1 MKTQLSILAIAVFF
15 LLGISLNLV
24 SQEIMNI
31 NKKDN
36 TTISI
41 PVSDIQS
48 ITFNGD
54 APVAT
59 GNTVTD
65 IDGNVYPVVKIGH
78 QVWMAENLRTTKYN
92 DGTSIKLL
100 PDYDL
105 WETETGGAFCYY
117 MNNADN
123 KIPFGG
129 LYNFAAVKTGKLCPK
144 GWHVPVL
151 EEWEALTRGLNDVP
165 GAKLKETGT
174 TNWIKNTTNVT
185 NETGFTALPGG
196 HRYASGKFS
205 SFGSHGTY
213 WTRTTKSEAEAFHV
227 VIYDYTSSIP
237 SSVSKVNDARSV
249 RCVRD

>member
-1 MKTQLSILAIAVFF
+1 MKTQLLILAIVVSL
-15 LLGISLNLV
+15 LLGLSQIMI
-24 SQEIMNI
+24 SQEVMNI

-48 ITFNGD
+48 ITFGGN

-92 DGTSIKLL
+92 DGTAIKLL

-123 KIPFGG
+123 KNPFGG
-129 LYNFAAVKTGKLCPK
+129 LYNFAAVKTGKLCPD

-151 EEWEALTRGLNDVP
+151 EEWQALTRYLNDIP
-165 GAKLKETGT
+165 GAKLKEKGT
-174 TNWIKNTTNVT
+174 TNWVKNATNAN

-196 HRYASGKFS
+196 HRYASGNFS
-205 SFGSHGTY
+205 SFGNQGSW
-213 WTRTTKSEAEAFHV
+213 WTKTKKSEAEAYHI
-227 VIYDYTSSIP
+227 VIHDYTSLVP
-237 SSVSKVNDARSV
+237 SYVSKVNDGRSV